1 MPQSRKRGGKKAHNK
16 RVQARNQ
23 RLGQERNRMNKLY
36 TEMME
41 QKLREFQDKFSGLTE
56 NTEESDVTNIETVAE
71 VVESNEQPTEEQTSE
86 LEK

>member
-16 RVQARNQ
+16 RVKARNQ
-23 RLGQERNRMNKLY
+23 RLGQERNKMNKLY

-41 QKLREFQDKFSGLTE
+41 QKLKEFQDKFSGLTE
-56 NTEESDVTNIETVAE
+56 NTEESDVTDIETSIE
-71 VVESNEQPTEEQTSE
+71 VVESEEQTSD

>member
-16 RVQARNQ
+16 RVHARNQ

-41 QKLREFQDKFSGLTE
+41 QKLKEFQDKFSGLTE

-71 VVESNEQPTEEQTSE
+71 VVESKEQPTEEQTSE